1 MAKVLINNQYLTN
14 IGDAIREK
22 SGSTA
27 TYKPSEMP
35 DAIQSWYSIND
46 YFVMGGLTGTY
57 SNSKI
62 TAIGAGALAYQDI
75 ESVDLPNITELTNN
89 CFRGCQNLINVN
101 LPNVETINAS
111 YVFNDCSNLTTVFFP
126 KLKMACNSVFKG
138 CSKLDTLIL
147 GGETMVI
154 SDYGLGKYFLKE
166 TAIDNGNGY
175 IYVRRALYDSYC
187 NDTSTNRINWAQY
200 KDQIRIIEDYPEYW
214 ALINWAGRDWA
225 TSTWEELSWSEV
237 YGLCKSRQNGEIAG
251 YPPYIQLGA
260 VKNVDVNGVS
270 VPMYLIGIDQD
281 GVGVLTFQAL
291 EGYMDMYYGDYTDLS
306 LVDKDMIVYEFS
318 NVKAQCEIFYNNCE
332 AKQYIKPLAKRFV
345 SSRTYRRIQTE
356 ELLVWVPSVGEAGI
370 TIPSTA
376 TGAIWYDMLLNPAD
390 TAYQYFAN
398 GLYPATTPNC
408 YTRSI
413 AKFGSGDGS
422 MNDFTDKHILLM
434 SYSSSQNKWSGSLAQ
449 IGKFTFA
456 PAFAIG

>member
-22 SGSTA
+22 NGSTT

-35 DAIQSWYSIND
+35 DAIQGWYSVND
-46 YFVMGGLTGTY
+46 YYVIGGLTGAY
-57 SNSKI
+57 SNSEI
-62 TAIGAGALAYQDI
+62 TTLGQYALSYQDI
-75 ESVDLPNITELTNN
+75 TEIDLPNITELTSG
-89 CFRGCQNLINVN
+89 CFEGCENLVSVN
-101 LPNVETINAS
+101 LPNVEIIDGS
-111 YVFNDCSNLTTVFFP
+111 YAFRDCSNLTTVFFP
-126 KLKMACNSVFKG
+126 KLKQGVNAAFDG

-154 SDYGLGKYFLKE
+154 SFQYNIGSGFLSG

-187 NDTSTNRINWAQY
+187 NNTSYINWSQY

-291 EGYMDMYYGDYTDLS
+291 EGVSEIAYFEDTTEWYLADSSVCNYGASFLKT
-306 LVDKDMIVYEFS
+306 
-318 NVKAQCEIFYNNCE
+318 QCDIFYNNCE
-332 AKQYIKPLAKRFV
+332 AKDYIKPLLKSYCIDRN
-345 SSRTYRRIQTE
+345 RLTTKI
-356 ELLVWVPSVGEAGI
+356 ELLPVWLPSASEMSP
-370 TIPSTA
+370 TIDASVVR
-376 TGAIWYDMLLNPAD
+376 GDSGVI
-390 TAYQYFAN
+390 YQYFAN
-398 GLYPATTPNC
+398 NLYVDNDKK
-408 YTRSI
+408 YWTRSI
-413 AKFGSGDGS
+413 VKFYGGTNIDGVYYDLGEKMISICGHSEYDDAWNEVIMYSLGS
-422 MNDFTDKHILLM
+422 TE
-434 SYSSSQNKWSGSLAQ
+434 W
-449 IGKFTFA
+449 FA